1 MWVTFKKLL
10 YLIIFTTLVAGSGYT
25 TDLPIRFDHI
35 SVKDG
40 LTMNAVHTILE
51 DSQGFMWFGTRF
63 GLNRWDGREIKAFLF
78 DPLDD
83 TSIPGSH
90 ITALHEDVDN
100 VMWVGSS
107 NGGFSRYDRDNENFE
122 NFKHDPDNSN
132 SLVSNRVTCFL
143 TDSRGAL
150 WIGTE
155 NGLSRYV
162 DLTGTFTSFYPD
174 PENDRS
180 LAQDR
185 ITCMAETPGG
195 MLWVGTENGAA
206 TVIFLE
212 DYSMNRRVKIRRST
226 SVGLTAM
233 LADSI
238 DECLWIGRFG
248 VGVHRWDYNTDKFE
262 TINDPD
268 MAVSPMG
275 GVTSISKDKNGSIWF
290 GSPGGLANYVHD
302 TKNLTYYYHDENDPG
317 SLGDNLTYA
326 TLIDRQGIFWVTT
339 ESAGVS
345 YYDRSLIRF
354 KLVQSE
360 TNNINSIRAN
370 AVWSISQDPL
380 GNIWFG
386 TIEGGTS
393 MMDANTGDFSHY
405 NSLSTLGISE
415 WWSRDY
421 ISRVR
426 SDRNNRI
433 WIGTF
438 SCGLFTMDYPD
449 RILKHYR
456 NRESDSNSFADKTT
470 RDILETRDGNIWI
483 ATETQGLERYDGA
496 TDAFEHFRHDPDDPN
511 SLSSNFTYSLLE
523 DKAGFIWIGTSDG
536 GLNQFDRGSGKF
548 KRFIVDQSN
557 SNSITSNCV
566 QTLYEDDA
574 QTLWIGTRGG
584 GLNKLDMGRTEISLL
599 DLHLKP
605 TDISV
610 YGILQ
615 DDKKFLWL
623 STNHGIMKAH
633 PDTGLVN
640 QYTTSDGL
648 QEDFYFQSCLKS
660 DDGAMYFG
668 GGDGY
673 NVFYPDSIKNNTY
686 IPPMVITGLSIN
698 YQPVQIG
705 EEIDGRVILERS
717 ITQTDEID
725 LTYRDKVITFKF
737 AALNFSAS
745 YKNHYSYKLVGYDED
760 WIDAEITPKA
770 QYMNIPA
777 GDYTFRVRGSN
788 NDGVWNLEGA
798 SIELSIAPP
807 FWKTWWFKTLGML
820 TLLGLM
826 LVYIQLRTYRLI
838 AQRDKL
844 EALVRERTAQLKVE
858 IEERQRVELEKT
870 ELKLDHL
877 KRELLTQSLHLNDKQ
892 QIMDNLQSELESFSK
907 LSWNDVKPRIKKLL
921 HFLRDRSSVKQGWED
936 FEIWFTEIHTGFY
949 SELRNSHPG
958 LSENELKV
966 CALLRLNL
974 ISKDIAKVMNVQPSS
989 IDIYRHRIR
998 KKLEIGSE
1006 ENLSTFLSK
1015 Y

>member
-1 MWVTFKKLL
+1 
-10 YLIIFTTLVAGSGYT
+10 
-25 TDLPIRFDHI
+25 
-35 SVKDG
+35 
-40 LTMNAVHTILE
+40 MNAVHAILE
-51 DSQGFMWFGTRF
+51 DSRGFMWFGTRF

-90 ITALHEDVDN
+90 ITALHEDADN
-100 VMWVGSS
+100 VMWIGTT
-107 NGGFSRYDRDNENFE
+107 NGGFSRYDRDIENFE
-122 NFKHDPDNSN
+122 NFKHDPDNPN
-132 SLVSNRVTCFL
+132 SLVSNRVTCLF

-155 NGLSRYV
+155 HGLSRYV
-162 DLTGTFTSFYPD
+162 HSTGTFTSFHPD

-206 TVIFLE
+206 TVIFLD
-212 DYSMNRRVKIRRST
+212 DYRMHRKVLIRRST

-233 LADSI
+233 MADSL

-248 VGVHRWDYNTDKFE
+248 IGVHRWDYNTDKFE
-262 TINDPD
+262 TIKDPD
-268 MAVSPMG
+268 LAVSPID
-275 GVTSISKDKNGSIWF
+275 GVTSISKDHDGSIWF
-290 GSPGGLANYVHD
+290 GGAGGLSNYVHD
-302 TKNLTYYYHDENDPG
+302 AKKLTHYYHDKNDPA

-326 TLIDRQGIFWVTT
+326 NLVDRQGILWVTT

-393 MMDANTGDFSHY
+393 MMDANTGEFSHY
-405 NSLSTLGISE
+405 NSFKTLGISE

-426 SDRNNRI
+426 SDSKNKI

-456 NRESDSNSFADKTT
+456 NRESDSTSFADKTT

-483 ATETQGLERYDGA
+483 ATETQGLERYDSA
-496 TDAFEHFRHDPDDPN
+496 ADAFEHFKHDPDDPN

-523 DKAGFIWIGTSDG
+523 DKAGYIWIGTSDG
-536 GLNQFDRGSGKF
+536 GLNQFDRKSGIF
-548 KRFIVDQSN
+548 KRFQVDQTN
-557 SNSITSNCV
+557 RNALTSNCV
-566 QTLYEDDA
+566 NTLYEDEN
-574 QTLWIGTRGG
+574 QTLWVGTRGG
-584 GLNKLDMGRTEISLL
+584 GLNRLNIDRTKFSLL
-599 DLHLKP
+599 DLHWKP

-615 DDKKFLWL
+615 DDEEFLWL

-640 QYTTSDGL
+640 QYTSSDGL
-648 QEDFYFQSCLKS
+648 QEDFYFQSCLKA
-660 DDGAMYFG
+660 DDGTMYFG

-673 NVFYPDSIKNNTY
+673 NVFHPDSIKNNTF

-698 YQPVQIG
+698 YKPVKIG
-705 EEIDGRVILERS
+705 EEIDGRVILDRS
-717 ITQTDEID
+717 ITQTKGID
-725 LTYRDKVITFKF
+725 LTYRDKVITLKF
-737 AALNFSAS
+737 AALNHSAS
-745 YKNHYSYKLVGYDED
+745 YKNHYAYMLEGYDEE
-760 WIDAEITPKA
+760 WIDADITPVA
-770 QYMNIPA
+770 QYMNLPA
-777 GDYTFRVRGSN
+777 GEFMFKIRGSN
-788 NDGVWNLEGA
+788 NDGAWNLEGT
-798 SIELSIAPP
+798 SLKVFIAPP
-807 FWKTWWFKTLGML
+807 FWKTWWFKIFTIVSLIGATLA
-820 TLLGLM
+820 
-826 LVYIQLRTYRLI
+826 YIQLRTYRLI

-858 IEERQRVELEKT
+858 IEERQRIEIEKSELRM
-870 ELKLDHL
+870 DHL

-907 LSWNDVKPRIKKLL
+907 LSWSDVKPRIKKLL
-921 HFLRDRSSVKQGWED
+921 RFLRDRSSVKQGWED

-949 SELRNSHPG
+949 SELRNTHPD

-974 ISKDIAKVMNVQPSS
+974 ISKDIAKVMNVQPTS